1 MALQLSDKEKIKN
14 AHFIIKNNLD
24 TKNLKKQFNEVLKK
38 LI

>member
-14 AHFIIKNNLD
+14 SHFVINNNLD
-24 TKNLKKQFNEVLKK
+24 TQNLKKQFNEVFKK